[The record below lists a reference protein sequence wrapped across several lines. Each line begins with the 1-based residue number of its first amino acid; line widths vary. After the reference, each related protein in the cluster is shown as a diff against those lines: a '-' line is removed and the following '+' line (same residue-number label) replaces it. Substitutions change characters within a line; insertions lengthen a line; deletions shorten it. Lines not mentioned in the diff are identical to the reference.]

1 MHTARLESADSV
13 TRTSFMSLLRQLP
26 NVLKLRIGVSIAF
39 AALAGYAVA
48 PGPALAVWQVVV
60 LGLAVFLSSAAAG
73 GLNQYVERDLDRHMQ
88 RTRRRPF
95 ASGALKAH
103 RGWLV
108 FLYTLLALAVGAAA
122 WALNSV
128 GAVFGFLG
136 AVVDAI

>member
-1 MHTARLESADSV
+1 MHTAHLEPADNS
-13 TRTSFMSLLRQLP
+13 TRASFTSLLRQLP

-48 PGPALAVWQVVV
+48 PGPALAVWQIVV
-60 LGLAVFLSSAAAG
+60 LACAVFLSSAAAG
-73 GLNQYVERDLDRHMQ
+73 GFNQYVERDLDQHMQ

-95 ASGALKAH
+95 ATGALKAH

-128 GAVFGFLG
+128 AALRAFIEMNRG
-136 AVVDAI
+136 